1 MTCYKPG
8 KKNPGKYTVKE
19 SNKHDEE
26 KDEILV

>member
-1 MTCYKPG
+1 MACYKVR
-8 KKNPGKYTVKE
+8 KKKGQHTVKE